1 QISGWKARATKSRVH
16 SCPFVVQHTP
26 HSWFKTTARK
36 EKPSKLIASKVHLGS
51 KVSQALAVS
60 SARFSG
66 EPPVSLNLPSLS
78 QGDSRVSGSQ
88 AETTFALERH
98 SMQPLCQRQKSR
110 ASFSRKHSTHATKSF
125 AAAVCSHQFHAAVTQ
140 NFHATTAGYPIL

>member
-1 QISGWKARATKSRVH
+1 
-16 SCPFVVQHTP
+16 VVQNTP

-36 EKPSKLIASKVHLGS
+36 EKPSKLIASKVHLCS

-110 ASFSRKHSTHATKSF
+110 ANFSRKHSAHATKSF

-140 NFHATTAGYPIL
+140 NFHATTAGNPIL

>member
-1 QISGWKARATKSRVH
+1 
-16 SCPFVVQHTP
+16 
-26 HSWFKTTARK
+26 
-36 EKPSKLIASKVHLGS
+36 IASKVHLCS